1 MNTAVNINIILN
13 KDKYSYDILPLFKSF
28 YPGVD
33 VNMMVVANEN
43 GNSELADE
51 LSSKMKSAA
60 SLSAGD
66 GELVN
71 VFIDFKHKNEESE
84 EITIYSDSLLAWEKG
99 DVAGYEPRQE
109 KIVISFDSEDLS
121 DEEITIDYEKTAD
134 RNEIL
139 KNRHIKNELKKLI
152 YSYLSDITGRE
163 LPWGTLSGIRPA
175 KIASDMLKQGMKVN
189 DIYEEMKDTYL
200 ISDEKFDLAMNVAL
214 NEENM
219 LKDID
224 KDLLFDNEAE
234 EKPQK
239 GYSLYV
245 SIPFCPSI
253 CSYCTFSST
262 PIDGESVIS
271 GERVKNR
278 DLLEDYLKALYKE
291 IEEMGKFLKDKTL
304 LSVYI
309 GGGTPSVLSDA
320 QLDELIA
327 MLKLNF
333 DFSKVKEF
341 SLECGRPD
349 TITFEKLKVL
359 KNHGVD
365 RISINPQTMNE
376 KTLKAIGRKHTVE
389 QVNEA
394 FLLARECGF
403 DNINM
408 DFIVGLPGE
417 SAQDVQNS
425 MNAALMLAPDSLTV
439 HSLALKR
446 ASRMNTGDLSEDEAG
461 ALSGKADTDSDSM
474 ARTGINN
481 QEIMDIVA
489 DSAKML
495 EMEPYYMYRQKNMAG
510 NMENVGYAVG
520 GKECLYNVLIME
532 DLQWIVALGAG
543 GISKALHPH
552 GKVLRAPNVKEIPV
566 YIDRIDEMIERKK
579 SLW

>member
-1 MNTAVNINIILN
+1 MNSSQTINVILN
-13 KDKYSYDILPLFKSF
+13 KDRFSYDILPLFKSF
-28 YPGVD
+28 YPTVD
-33 VNMMVVANEN
+33 VQMMVVEN
-43 GNSELADE
+43 QAGNVQIADE
-51 LSSKMKSAA
+51 ISSKLKAAA
-60 SLSAGD
+60 SFSAGND
-66 GELVN
+66 ELIN
-71 VFIDFKHKNEESE
+71 VFIDFINKNEESE

-99 DVAGYEPRQE
+99 DITGYDPR
-109 KIVISFDSEDLS
+109 EDRL
-121 DEEITIDYEKTAD
+121 TIDYNDAVEEFSYSFDGEAEDDTDK
-134 RNEIL
+134 REIL
-139 KNRHIKNELKKLI
+139 VNRHIKNELKKFI
-152 YSYLSDITGRE
+152 YDYLSSITGRE

-175 KIASDMLKQGMKVN
+175 KIATNLLKGGLQAN
-189 DIYEEMKDTYL
+189 EIYEEMKRTYY

-214 NEENM
+214 NEEHM

-224 KDLLFDNEAE
+224 KELLFDNEG
-234 EKPQK
+234 KVVPQK

-271 GERVKNR
+271 GETVKNR

-304 LSVYI
+304 VSVYI

-320 QLDELIA
+320 QLDELLA

-333 DFSKVKEF
+333 DFGTLKEF
-341 SLECGRPD
+341 TVECGRPD
-349 TITFEKLKVL
+349 SIDFEKLKVL

-376 KTLKAIGRKHTVE
+376 KTLKAIGRKHTVD

-417 SAQDVQNS
+417 TAEDVQNS

-439 HSLALKR
+439 HSLATKR
-446 ASRMNTGDLSEDEAG
+446 AARLNIERQEKQADAGFDESDQNDIEDA
-461 ALSGKADTDSDSM
+461 AS
-474 ARTGINN
+474 INN
-481 QEIMDIVA
+481 QEIMDICA
-489 DSAKML
+489 ETAKML
-495 EMEPYYMYRQKNMAG
+495 EMEPYYMYRQKNIAG

-543 GISKALHPH
+543 GISKALYT
-552 GKVLRAPNVKEIPV
+552 GGRVKRAPNVKEIPV

>member
-33 VNMMVVANEN
+33 VNMMVVANEK

-84 EITIYSDSLLAWEKG
+84 EITIYSDSLLAW
-99 DVAGYEPRQE
+99 
-109 KIVISFDSEDLS
+109 
-121 DEEITIDYEKTAD
+121 EITIDYEKTAD

-175 KIASDMLKQGMKVN
+175 KIASDLLKKGMKVN

-417 SAQDVQNS
+417 SAKDVQNS

-446 ASRMNTGDLSEDEAG
+446 ASRMNTGDLSED
-461 ALSGKADTDSDSM
+461 ADADSDSM
-474 ARTGINN
+474 ETTGINN

-566 YIDRIDEMIERKK
+566 YIERIDEMIERKK